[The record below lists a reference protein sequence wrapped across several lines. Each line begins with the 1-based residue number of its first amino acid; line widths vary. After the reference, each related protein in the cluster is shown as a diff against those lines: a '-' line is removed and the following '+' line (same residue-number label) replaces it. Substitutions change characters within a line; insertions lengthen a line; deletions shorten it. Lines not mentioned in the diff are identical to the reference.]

1 MNRFP
6 PFSGSYAA
14 GDVQFLL
21 KPVQIE
27 MTPIEV
33 KEQLIQSGAR
43 HYSDMLSQEP
53 EPTSYHL
60 DLFDKALNMGATRL
74 ATEVVM
80 LAKSLISHFGDTPI
94 VLVSLV
100 RAGVPLG
107 VMLHQA
113 LRKMGKQS
121 YHYGISIIRDRGID
135 NTALSY
141 IEQQH
146 GTDGLVFVDGWT
158 GKGAIT
164 AELSRSLAGRAGYSG
179 IPRLVVLADPCGCA
193 WLAASDDDWLIPF
206 GIMGAPVSGLI
217 SRSIWCDNGL
227 HGCVK
232 CDHLSRFECSRLLVD
247 TVADCR
253 DRLDLTAIPPAL
265 IPITAAS
272 MVTQPSPEKIA
283 LQQLSQRV
291 ISALAERYQ
300 VENINRIKPGIA
312 EATRAILRRVPEQ
325 VLVRSL
331 DDPDIALLVYLAR
344 QKNIVISE
352 VGDLIGQYRAVTIIR
367 KVA

>member
-1 MNRFP
+1 MNSYP

-14 GDVQFLL
+14 DDVQFLL
-21 KPVQIE
+21 KPVKIE
-27 MTPIEV
+27 MTPVDV
-33 KEQLIQSGAR
+33 KEQLIQSGSR

-53 EPTSYHL
+53 EPTPYHL
-60 DLFDKALNMGATRL
+60 ELFKKSLEQGAVRL

-80 LAKSLISHFGDTPI
+80 LAKALVSRFGDTPI

-107 VMLHQA
+107 VMLHQT
-113 LRKMGKQS
+113 LRKMGKHS
-121 YHYGISIIRDRGID
+121 FHYGISIIRDRGID
-135 NTALSY
+135 ETALSY

-179 IPRLVVLADPCGCA
+179 IPRLVVLADPCGCS

-217 SRSIWCDNGL
+217 SRSIWQESGL
-227 HGCVK
+227 HGCVQ
-232 CDHLSRFECSRLLVD
+232 CDHLIAYECSRLLVD

-253 DRLDLTAIPPAL
+253 DRLALDTIPEAIWR
-265 IPITAAS
+265 
-272 MVTQPSPEKIA
+272 PEEKHS
-283 LQQLSQRV
+283 LLQLSKTV
-291 ISALAERYQ
+291 ISNLTEKYQ
-300 VENINRIKPGIA
+300 IDNTNRIKPGIA
-312 EATRAILRRVPEQ
+312 EATRAVLRRVPEH
-325 VLVRSL
+325 VLVRSQA
-331 DDPDIALLVYLAR
+331 DPDVALLVHLAR
-344 QKNIVISE
+344 QKNVVITE
-352 VGDLIGQYRAVTIIR
+352 VGDLIGQYRAVTIIK

>member
-1 MNRFP
+1 MNSFP
-6 PFSGSYAA
+6 PFSGSYASD
-14 GDVQFLL
+14 DVQFLL

-27 MTPIEV
+27 MTPVDI

-60 DLFDKALNMGATRL
+60 ELFDKALGQGAVRL

-80 LAKSLISHFGDTPI
+80 LAKALVSRFGDTPI

-107 VMLHQA
+107 VMLHQT
-113 LRKMGKQS
+113 LREMGKRS

-141 IEQQH
+141 IEQKH
-146 GTDGLVFVDGWT
+146 GTDGVVFVDGWT

-164 AELSRSLAGRAGYSG
+164 TELSRSLAGREGYSG
-179 IPRLVVLADPCGCA
+179 IPRLVVLADPCGCS

-217 SRSIWCDNGL
+217 SRSIWHEEEV
-227 HGCVK
+227 HGCVQ
-232 CDHLSRFECSRLLVD
+232 CDHLLKFECSRLLVD

-253 DRLDLTAIPPAL
+253 NRLDWAVIPEAVWLP
-265 IPITAAS
+265 
-272 MVTQPSPEKIA
+272 QEKTA
-283 LQQLSQRV
+283 LQQLSKTV
-291 ISALAERYQ
+291 ISSLAEKYQ
-300 VENINRIKPGIA
+300 IDSINRIKPGIA
-312 EATRAILRRVPEQ
+312 EATRAVLRRVPEH
-325 VLVRSL
+325 VLVRSQ
-331 DDPDIALLVYLAR
+331 DDPDVGLLVHLAR
-344 QKNIVISE
+344 QKNVVITE
-352 VGDLIGQYRAVTIIR
+352 VGDLIGQYRAVTIIK